1 MVLAVIVG
9 SLVIGLVAATVVGLI
24 PRHGISDPD
33 VRAEIRDGLRGRTGV
48 ARPTP
53 RPSTRRKW
61 HLVALLVVGNLLLV
75 LARSPV
81 GRSVGLVLLVGSIV
95 ALFVVHRRDRRQVG
109 SR

>member
-9 SLVIGLVAATVVGLI
+9 SLVIGLVAAMAVGLI
-24 PRHGISDPD
+24 PRHGISEPD
-33 VRAEIRDGLRGRTGV
+33 VRAEIQDGLRGRTGL

-61 HLVALLVVGNLLLV
+61 HLVAVLVVGNLLLV
-75 LARSPV
+75 LARGPV
-81 GRSVGLVLLVGSIV
+81 ARSIGLVLLVGAIV
-95 ALFVVHRRDRRQVG
+95 ALFVVHRRDRRHVA